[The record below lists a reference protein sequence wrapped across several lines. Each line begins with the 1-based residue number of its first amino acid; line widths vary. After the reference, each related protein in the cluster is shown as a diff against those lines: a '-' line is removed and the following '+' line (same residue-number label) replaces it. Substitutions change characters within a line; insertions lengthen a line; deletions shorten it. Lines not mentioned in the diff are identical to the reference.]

1 MKFYGENYFDN
12 LFDNKIISKVDFHKL
27 TYIYLQSRLILQE
40 IIIVLA
46 TKIIFTKDLVKVT
59 NLSQNFI
66 VLTEILDADWLD
78 FAILIASILRNNKFC
93 FCLAQKNSI

>member
-1 MKFYGENYFDN
+1 MR
-12 LFDNKIISKVDFHKL
+12 
-27 TYIYLQSRLILQE
+27 SRLFFQE
-40 IIIVLA
+40 IIILLA

-66 VLTEILDADWLD
+66 VLIEILDAYWLD

-93 FCLAQKNSI
+93 FRLAQKKFYLEENLSRQYLTPTAWELMI